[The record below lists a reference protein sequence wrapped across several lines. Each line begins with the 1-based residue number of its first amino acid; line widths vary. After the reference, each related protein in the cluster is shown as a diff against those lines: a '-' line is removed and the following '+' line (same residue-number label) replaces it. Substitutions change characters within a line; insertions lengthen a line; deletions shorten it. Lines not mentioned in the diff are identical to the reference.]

1 LRRTIGAQPGISQL
15 KLLKIM
21 AFSFLNLLKPKSTI
35 GIPEIISEIDF
46 KGGTKYGENSSNT
59 VYLDVEE
66 LGGFPFIKTIIIGEF
81 STKIKRTGCTLTFIF
96 ENDSLVLSSDNN
108 DVASNQIKN
117 TIAFYTE
124 IDFELTEEE
133 AVKIKNERVSEIQYT
148 FKDKKLVFT
157 PIATPIQ

>member
-1 LRRTIGAQPGISQL
+1 
-15 KLLKIM
+15 M
-21 AFSFLNLLKPKSTI
+21 AFSFLNLFKPKSTI

-66 LGGFPFIKTIIIGEF
+66 LGGFPFIKTIIIGGF

-96 ENDSLVLSSDNN
+96 ENDSLVLSSDNT
-108 DVASNQIKN
+108 DVESNQIKN
-117 TIAFYTE
+117 TIAYYTE
-124 IDFELTEEE
+124 IDFELTIEE

-157 PIATPIQ
+157 PIATQIQ